1 MSAAKYTPGPWRLDE
16 IGNVE
21 SEAVHNIAVV
31 FSAAGQVNWG
41 GSDFD
46 TLAHCEANARLIAA
60 APELLEA
67 LKGLV
72 VALENIGGEHVTGR
86 EGSEKRIDA
95 AYAAI
100 EKAEGG
106 AA

>member
-1 MSAAKYTPGPWRLDE
+1 MSAAKHTPGPWRLDE

-31 FSAAGQVNWG
+31 FSAAGQVNWS

-67 LKGLV
+67 LKYARRFLKPSDHDTAFV
-72 VALENIGGEHVTGR
+72 
-86 EGSEKRIDA
+86 DA
-95 AYAAI
+95 AIA
-100 EKAEGG
+100 KAEGG